1 MTEWRSLT
9 GPLWF
14 SYVEAV
20 LTSLVVGFAEN
31 YFAAFALQQGLTPI
45 ESGLLT
51 SLPLI
56 FAAVMQFIMQ
66 TRLKQIGLSFFVK
79 RALFIQSLSLLG
91 LCFLSLV
98 KTQYAFSF
106 LFFFYAIYWLGHF
119 SIQPA
124 WNRWISDIIPFEQ
137 GQSYFSVRTRLS
149 QIGILL
155 GLFGGGALLH
165 LNVFAISIEYLF
177 LFLFLSC
184 FVLKIAIIQLFRK
197 HPAQNQPLFLNIDHI
212 KNLWLKNIN
221 FFKSYALFNAT
232 LYLSAPF
239 VAGYLLSVKGLSYL
253 EFMYVMSGLFIGK
266 VFMTYY
272 LNHNSK
278 QFEPHKILLYG
289 GILAAPLPALWPFCT
304 SVTLMFLVHFLSG
317 LGWACWEVG
326 MSLNFFKKID
336 QSKKIEVVSLYNYIG
351 VLTQVLGTIVGA
363 LLFKHVLKSNFDILF
378 IVAGIIRL
386 MAVLGLRKPR
396 LQV

>member
-31 YFAAFALQQGLTPI
+31 YFAAFALQQGLSAI

-56 FAAVMQFIMQ
+56 FAALLQFIMQ
-66 TRLKQIGLSFFVK
+66 TQIKQIGLSYFVK

-91 LCFLSLV
+91 LCFLALI
-98 KTQYAFSF
+98 KTEFAFYF
-106 LFFFYAIYWLGHF
+106 LFFFYGIYWLGHF

-137 GQSYFSVRTRLS
+137 GQSYFSLRTRLS

-165 LNVFAISIEYLF
+165 LNVLQISVEYLF
-177 LFLFLSC
+177 LILFLSC
-184 FVLKIAIIQLFRK
+184 FVLKVIIVQLFRK
-197 HPAQNQPLFLNIDHI
+197 HPAQNQPLYLNIDHI
-212 KNLWLKNIN
+212 KNLWSKNMN
-221 FFKSYALFNAT
+221 FFKNYGLFNAT

-239 VAGYLLSVKGLSYL
+239 VAGYLLSVKNLSYL
-253 EFMYVMSGLFIGK
+253 ELMYVMSGLFIGK
-266 VFMTYY
+266 VVMTYY

-278 QFEPHKILLYG
+278 QFDPHRILLYG
-289 GILAAPLPALWPFCT
+289 GIIAAPLPAVWPFCT
-304 SVTLMFLVHFLSG
+304 NVTMMFLVHFVSG
-317 LGWACWEVG
+317 IGWAAWEVG

-336 QSKKIEVVSLYNYIG
+336 QEKKIEVVSLYNYIG
-351 VLTQVLGTIVGA
+351 VVTQVVGTIIGA
-363 LLFKHVLKSNFDILF
+363 FLFNHVLKSNFDILF

-386 MAVLGLRKPR
+386 LAIFGLRKPR
-396 LQV
+396 LNV